1 MLPVVN
7 AWTVLPVSQQNLLM
21 SIDTRDGD
29 RPVPDDIT
37 FKTKDGNNVYIDVNV
52 MWRIDPL
59 KAGFVV
65 SHVGQSVEEVK
76 ERVVRPLSRS
86 IVRDVF
92 NEITSEEYYQVTVK
106 NRVAA
111 QAKEQ
116 LAAELARVGVVVDM
130 LQLHQHRFDPEYQE
144 AINAQKQ
151 AEADVQM
158 LMERQKAVVVQ
169 KQTELEARR
178 SQWNQKMEQA
188 RGEAGRVRNDADGY
202 YQTQT
207 NQAKAI
213 VATAQAEADGVRK
226 EAEALGKLGG
236 DAYVKIQVSK
246 RFAEKRI
253 FLVPGS
259 NVSTLDVNQHPR
271 LPPPQRP
278 AGGGA
283 GPGVEA
289 GAAAG
294 AAVAE
299 AEGAAGAAHGP
310 GGRPAPAA
318 AIQRPASL
326 ASARSR
332 RAMGAKPE
340 QRGAGR
346 ALRAAQAGGAIRP
359 AAPVAQGR
367 PAERRGRQR
376 GGEQARRRR
385 AGEPLRQE
393 GAGRQPREEP
403 GGELAPR
410 AAGEGRRGGRAEAR
424 GDGERHGQHERQRRG
439 RQPGPGGEREPE
451 AQRPAGQEPCGGQG
465 AAEAGPRPAPEG
477 DDLGRVAAA
486 ERVVGPAVERVR
498 APGQPVDPAGQR
510 GRDAAHGPGWA
521 RRMTAAVP

>member
-1 MLPVVN
+1 VTARTLRRAALLLLLALGGCRATTSTEVGVRTNLLGLLEKRGEQQLYAAGGIYFVMPVLN
-7 AWTVLPVSQQNLLM
+7 TWTVLPVAQQNLLM
-21 SIDTRDGD
+21 SMDTGGD

-65 SHVGQSVEEVK
+65 SQVGQSAEEVK

-86 IVRDVF
+86 VIRDVF

-106 NRVAA
+106 NRVAE

-116 LAAELARVGVVVDM
+116 LSAALARFGVVVDM

-158 LMERQKAVVVQ
+158 LVERQKAVVVQ

-259 NVSTLDVNQHPR
+259 NVSTLDVNHTLDFLLRNAPKDVARDRKAREQ
-271 LPPPQRP
+271 PQ
-278 AGGGA
+278 
-283 GPGVEA
+283 
-289 GAAAG
+289 
-294 AAVAE
+294 
-299 AEGAAGAAHGP
+299 
-310 GGRPAPAA
+310 
-318 AIQRPASL
+318 
-326 ASARSR
+326 
-332 RAMGAKPE
+332 
-340 QRGAGR
+340 
-346 ALRAAQAGGAIRP
+346 
-359 AAPVAQGR
+359 
-367 PAERRGRQR
+367 
-376 GGEQARRRR
+376 
-385 AGEPLRQE
+385 
-393 GAGRQPREEP
+393 
-403 GGELAPR
+403 
-410 AAGEGRRGGRAEAR
+410 
-424 GDGERHGQHERQRRG
+424 
-439 RQPGPGGEREPE
+439 
-451 AQRPAGQEPCGGQG
+451 
-465 AAEAGPRPAPEG
+465 APEG
-477 DDLGRVAAA
+477 
-486 ERVVGPAVERVR
+486 EQE
-498 APGQPVDPAGQR
+498 Q
-510 GRDAAHGPGWA
+510 
-521 RRMTAAVP
+521 